1 MPDNN
6 RNYGGGSFLQRL
18 SFDLKRWYSF
28 NKQKI
33 PLYFLLIAG
42 IVFTAF
48 LDFTVKRGVDESP
61 FVFASHLTAIQKFK
75 SSPLA
80 NMSGFFLFTIYLVA
94 IIQMFNGFT
103 FAKKRAPMS
112 LFLITGLTVAQIVLV
127 SFYTYAFFAERASR
141 TDYVI
146 DAIAQRSYTIMI
158 VGAVFML
165 LGAVSAWFYVDW
177 HYVKEV
183 ED

>member
-1 MPDNN
+1 MPAHNPH
-6 RNYGGGSFLQRL
+6 RPEGTFLQRL
-18 SFDLKRWYSF
+18 SWELKRWYSF

-42 IVFTAF
+42 LVFTAF
-48 LDFTVKRGVDESP
+48 LDFKITRGVGETP
-61 FVFASHLTAIQKFK
+61 IVFASHITAIRKFK

-80 NMSGFFLFTIYLVA
+80 NMSGFFLFAIYLIA

-103 FAKKRAPMS
+103 FAKKRAPMN
-112 LFLITGLTVAQIVLV
+112 LFLITGLTAVQIVLV
-127 SFYTYAFFAERASR
+127 AFYTYAFFAERDAR

-146 DAIAQRSYTIMI
+146 DAVAQRSYTIMI
-158 VGAVFML
+158 VGAAFML
-165 LGAVSAWFYVDW
+165 LGAVSSWFYVDW